1 MACQLCRGPLRAAN
15 PHYEGARYE
24 TSLSQQHI
32 RLCLLSPFTD
42 TLLCSYVMDV
52 CAHDKSRFL
61 ACVASLIVR
70 QLTTKSD
77 RPKLVGIAAS
87 SAQTSPDTLTDR
99 SPSPIIV
106 DFIMKF
112 EAIRSICGRAPLRNL
127 NIFYALLGD
136 LTFTRTHLTSWW
148 SIRSTEIHWAPQV
161 RIFKASSGRDT
172 DVPTR
177 QEQS

>member
-1 MACQLCRGPLRAAN
+1 MRRMANATGPRLSVSLLHRRERITCFLPRRTHMACQLCRGPLRAAN

-52 CAHDKSRFL
+52 CTHDKSRFL

-77 RPKLVGIAAS
+77 RPKLVGIAVS
-87 SAQTSPDTLTDR
+87 SAQASPDTLTDR

-112 EAIRSICGRAPLRNL
+112 DAIRSICGKAPLRNL
-127 NIFYALLGD
+127 NIFMPY
-136 LTFTRTHLTSWW
+136 
-148 SIRSTEIHWAPQV
+148 
-161 RIFKASSGRDT
+161 
-172 DVPTR
+172 
-177 QEQS
+177 